1 MTLRVL
7 ALLMIWILASC
18 EDSKPETHPLPSNAR
33 NLIAGD
39 STKTWM
45 LAKRIN
51 GKVRMNMGDCFLHY
65 RQTYFQDGSVAD
77 NNAEAR
83 DCGPS
88 LIGKWEIT
96 TTEKGNSYIKITSP
110 QLPEL
115 LNTEKDHKFFQIQF
129 LSEDSLVLKFSH
141 NQYGK
146 KQWITDYLVTE
157 NVAVPDRDFHH

>member
-1 MTLRVL
+1 MRFL
-7 ALLMIWILASC
+7 ALCMIWALVSC
-18 EDSKPETHPLPSNAR
+18 GDSPPEPYPLPENAM

-39 STKTWM
+39 SAKTWM

-65 RQTYFQDGSVAD
+65 RQTYLQNGSVSD
-77 NNAEAR
+77 NNSKAK

-88 LIGKWEIT
+88 LVGQWEIT
-96 TTEKGNSYIKITSP
+96 TTEKGNSYIKITSA
-110 QLPEL
+110 LIPEL
-115 LNTEKDHKFFQIQF
+115 LNIEEDHKFFQIRY

-141 NQYGK
+141 NQFGK

-157 NVAVPDRDFHH
+157 SVDVPDRDFHH